1 MSEVMIKEAMLY
13 GKLEGGNVRCALCS
27 HRCRIAPAERGL
39 CGVRENREGT
49 LYTLV
54 YGPVVAASVDPVE
67 KKPLY
72 HLYPGSHS
80 YSIAAVG
87 CNFRCSFCQNHEIS
101 QMPREERRIA
111 GREMSPR
118 EVVDWA
124 VDSASK
130 SISYTYTEPTIFFEF
145 ARDTARLAR
154 ERGLKNIFVTNG
166 FMTQEALE
174 AASPWLDAA
183 NVDLK
188 SFRDEFY
195 RRHCGARLEPVL
207 ETLRRMKEKG
217 VWVEVTTLVIPTLN
231 DDEGELK
238 DIAAFVRSLGDD
250 VPWHVSRFFPR
261 YKSQNLSPT
270 PVKTIDRALDI
281 GREAGLKHVYGGNV
295 PGSASDNTYCSVCK
309 KLLIGRQGYTIGAY
323 SLEGPRC
330 GRCGTV
336 LAGIFEEEGKRV
348 RG

>member
-1 MSEVMIKEAMLY
+1 MVKEAMLY
-13 GKLEGGNVRCALCS
+13 EKLDGGHVRCALCS
-27 HRCRIAPAERGL
+27 HRCRIAPAKRGI

-49 LYTLV
+49 LYSLV
-54 YGPVVAASVDPVE
+54 YGPVIAASIDPVE

-72 HLYPGSHS
+72 HLYPGSDS

-101 QMPREERRIA
+101 QMPREEGRIA

-118 EVVDWA
+118 RVVDEA

-145 ARDTARLAR
+145 ARDTACLAR
-154 ERGLKNIFVTNG
+154 EKGLKNIFVTNG

-195 RRHCGARLEPVL
+195 RQHCGARLEPVL
-207 ETLRRMKEKG
+207 ETLRGMRKRG
-217 VWVEVTTLVIPTLN
+217 IWVEVTTLVIPTLN
-231 DDEGELK
+231 DDEGELR
-238 DIAAFVRSLGDD
+238 DIAAFVRSLGAE

-261 YKSQNLSPT
+261 YKSQGLSPT
-270 PVKTIDRALDI
+270 PVKTIDRAVEI

-295 PGSASDNTYCSVCK
+295 PGSASDHTYCSACGN
-309 KLLIGRQGYTIGAY
+309 LLIERQGYEIRAY
-323 SLEGPRC
+323 NLEGPRC

-336 LAGIFEEEGKRV
+336 LAGVFS
-348 RG
+348 